1 MLSLI
6 KFFCSV
12 LSLISFFLFVGVLLC
27 FFKKTIG
34 KYFFGIAIALFFIFS
49 TPTIPNLLINSLEN
63 DYLVLSELETFS
75 EDSVHIIIL
84 GGGHKSNNTL
94 PANIQLSSSAL
105 GRLIEGIRIS
115 RLIPKSKIIS
125 SGGNGSQPKSQAEV
139 QKQAAISLGVS
150 RSKIAMLPLAK
161 NTLQEAEH
169 YKTEFGNE
177 TKLIVVTD
185 ACHLPR
191 AIYAFQKIGLHP
203 IPAPTN
209 HYLKNS
215 SDIFCFS
222 ILPNTDNLIKTN
234 RAIYEYLGKIWYSF

>member
-1 MLSLI
+1 MLPLI
-6 KFFCSV
+6 KNFCSV
-12 LSLISFFLFVGVLLC
+12 LSIISFFLIVGLVL
-27 FFKKTIG
+27 FYFKK
-34 KYFFGIAIALFFIFS
+34 KSSRYFFGISIILFFIFS
-49 TPTIPNLLINSLEN
+49 TPTIPNLLIHSLEN
-63 DYLVLSELETFS
+63 DYPVLSELETFS

-84 GGGHKSNNTL
+84 GGGHESNNTL

-125 SGGNGSQPKSQAEV
+125 SGGNESQPKSQAEV
-139 QKQAAISLGVS
+139 QKQTAISLGVS
-150 RSKIAMLPLAK
+150 SSKIAMLPFAK

-169 YKTEFGNE
+169 YKRKFGKE
-177 TKLIVVTD
+177 AKLIVVTD

-191 AIYAFQKIGLHP
+191 AMYAFQKIGLHP
-203 IPAPTN
+203 IPAPTK

-222 ILPNTDNLIKTN
+222 LLPNTDNLIKTN